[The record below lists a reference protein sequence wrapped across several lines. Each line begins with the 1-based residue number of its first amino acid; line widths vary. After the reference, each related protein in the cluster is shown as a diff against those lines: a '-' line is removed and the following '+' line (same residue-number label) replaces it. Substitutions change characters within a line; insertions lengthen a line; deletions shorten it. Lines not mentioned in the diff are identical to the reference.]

1 MVNGDEE
8 LTNIKWRER
17 RKITVNAKG
26 FYQWEVV
33 VEGFDQP
40 KESIDARTMEV
51 VAWMNSKYGSGTP
64 INEEED

>member
-17 RKITVNAKG
+17 RKLQWMVNVG
-26 FYQWEVV
+26 VL